1 MYLSNDN
8 IIHVK
13 KDNVEYL
20 QFKKL
25 LEYEDV
31 ITHAYSLGI
40 DWDFRTARNGIISE
54 ELLKKGLNCYK
65 EFCKYLNID
74 YRNIVKPRQSHSDN
88 AQIVKQKINKNEPD
102 FNLNEYLYTDGLI
115 TNKPNLILSTTN
127 ADCILLLFFDPRKRV
142 IANVHSGW
150 RGTLQGIC
158 VKTVAKM
165 QNSFGCNPGDIICC
179 MSPSIRKCHFEVDED
194 VMLMFKEQYGKW
206 INYNIIQKQNGRK
219 KWNIDTILLNKLI
232 LRESGLKEDNIIDS
246 GLCSVCNSDL
256 IHSYRI
262 EKQGYGLGTALISL
276 K

>member
-150 RGTLQGIC
+150 R
-158 VKTVAKM
+158 
-165 QNSFGCNPGDIICC
+165 
-179 MSPSIRKCHFEVDED
+179 
-194 VMLMFKEQYGKW
+194 
-206 INYNIIQKQNGRK
+206 
-219 KWNIDTILLNKLI
+219 
-232 LRESGLKEDNIIDS
+232 
-246 GLCSVCNSDL
+246 
-256 IHSYRI
+256 
-262 EKQGYGLGTALISL
+262 
-276 K
+276 